1 MLLAVFEFIKYSVYM
16 AFKKA
21 TESSTIELKAMF
33 PSLMKK
39 MEKLQQNP
47 PQQILTAWPLIVGEK
62 WAPMAKAVSFSDGI
76 LTVKVKNS
84 SVLSQLSQYE
94 KQRLLK
100 SLREKFP
107 SQTIQEIRF
116 CMG

>member
-1 MLLAVFEFIKYSVYM
+1 M
-16 AFKKA
+16 AFLFKKA
-21 TESSTIELKAMF
+21 TEKATKELSEML

-39 MEKLQQNP
+39 MQKLQSDT
-47 PQQILTAWPLIVGEK
+47 PQQILTSWPLIVGEK
-62 WAPMAKAVSFSDGI
+62 WASMTKAASFSDGI
-76 LTVKVKNS
+76 LIVKVKNS
-84 SVLSQLSQYE
+84 SLLSVLSQHE

-107 SQTIQEIRF
+107 SCTIQEIRF